1 MIKDQFKDF
10 PICINCK
17 YFLPEKSGPLNII
30 QTCGLTMIDPVT
42 GEFADRASRVK
53 LAAAYRKENMPCGP
67 SGLFFQPGKV
77 KVTPKPKAKV
87 EEVKVRPEAKVVK
100 VDVPKLK
107 TVYDPERKLLD
118 KHNAKPKLNFD
129 GSPSDLDPNG
139 VDDRV
144 TIVETIEQPK
154 QDGELLPLEPG
165 AKRRKR
171 RDK

>member
-1 MIKDQFKDF
+1 MNDQFKSF

-17 YFLPEKSGPLNII
+17 YFLPEKSGPMNII

-67 SGLFFQPGKV
+67 SGKFFQQGKV

-87 EEVKVRPEAKVVK
+87 EVEKVRPEAHTVEIDTPVMIDPAIVAKVIK
-100 VDVPKLK
+100 EDVLEGLK
-107 TVYDPERKLLD
+107 EE
-118 KHNAKPKLNFD
+118 A
-129 GSPSDLDPNG
+129 
-139 VDDRV
+139 
-144 TIVETIEQPK
+144 
-154 QDGELLPLEPG
+154 ELLPLEPG